1 MAVKLT
7 IGTPNALTLTIGTPD
22 ALAVKIK
29 NASISTIQGE
39 EYTGE
44 TTVTPRAFQEQVLP
58 TRDKVVR
65 SDITVKEVPY
75 FEVDAPVGGG
85 KTVYIARRVD

>member
-7 IGTPNALTLTIGTPD
+7 IGTPNALTLKIGS
-22 ALAVKIK
+22 
-29 NASISTIQGE
+29 ASVATIQGE

-44 TTVTPRAFQEQVLP
+44 TTVTPKAFQEQVLP

>member
-7 IGTPNALTLTIGTPD
+7 IGTPNALNL
-22 ALAVKIK
+22 KIES
-29 NASISTIQGE
+29 ASVATIQGE

-44 TTVTPRAFQEQVLP
+44 TTVTPKAFQEQVLP

>member
-7 IGTPNALTLTIGTPD
+7 IGVPNAL
-22 ALAVKIK
+22 ALKVG

-44 TTVTPRAFQEQVLP
+44 TTVTPRAFQKQVLP

-75 FEVDAPVGGG
+75 FKVDAPVGGG
-85 KTVYIARRVD
+85 KTVYIARRID

>member
-7 IGTPNALTLTIGTPD
+7 SGTPNALNLKIGS
-22 ALAVKIK
+22 
-29 NASISTIQGE
+29 ASVVTIQGE

-44 TTVTPRAFQEQVLP
+44 TTVTPKAFQEQVLP
-58 TRDKVVR
+58 TRNKVVR